1 MRIND
6 SNADWLVQKVNAALR
21 VGRDFE
27 GRKEEWMSQ
36 LHGSSWPSLEV
47 NDASIPSLSSRCKPQ
62 NEAVMFSPHIGLQ
75 GSSHRGVA
83 WLGTDVLFLARLS
96 RASKTIGD
104 SIHDG
109 TINSIDGWQVVTENS
124 NELGLIRLFREF
136 FERNPP
142 FCKGCRLTGQCG
154 PNLWLGGC
162 RYVPVCMQ
170 QQGPKGHTTW

>member
-1 MRIND
+1 MRID
-6 SNADWLVQKVNAALR
+6 GLDADWLVQKVKCCLTSRHRFRTEKRTIDITVA
-21 VGRDFE
+21 
-27 GRKEEWMSQ
+27 RKQ
-36 LHGSSWPSLEV
+36 LAVCES
-47 NDASIPSLSSRCKPQ
+47 NDASILSKFSRCRPG
-62 NEAVMFSPHIGLQ
+62 NEAVLFSLHNVLQ

-104 SIHDG
+104 SIRDG
-109 TINSIDGWQVVTENS
+109 TIDSIDGWQVVTENS

-162 RYVPVCMQ
+162 R
-170 QQGPKGHTTW
+170 